1 MKVYLIKPDGSMILH
16 PNMQGIAEPGNGDLL
31 LLHQDGS
38 QRLYVKGTWTKFK
51 GEKELDVI
59 DIRPIPEHL
68 VDAVAV
74 NLAEKLEMP

>member
-51 GEKELDVI
+51 GEKELEVI
-59 DIRPIPEHL
+59 DIRPIPD
-68 VDAVAV
+68 VDVKL
-74 NLAEKLEMP
+74 LAEKLEMP